1 MSLHELNDFFVLSA
15 KLRYQLDVGADG
27 RANILA
33 LILGRARL
41 PDADRRVLIDV
52 IDYLCHAYEPRTRRL
67 GTPSVLHPLRSAA
80 LLVQCAPHPDMLD
93 LLTTLLHDKFE
104 DITPKRFTPD
114 AWSTLEADFARI
126 VGALEENRRWYLMER
141 LSWLTRAD
149 EVTYNAYI
157 GNLLEHTGHTPELMR
172 AKLVDR
178 LDNTLDLRVAVSDP
192 IEGTDFFRT
201 LFEIL
206 FVNGFKGYHPE
217 NPHGYTSSPYN
228 GSERLYQLFK
238 NAVMLSL
245 VRQARV
251 KPDVVTQGLFEA
263 LAWASMKEAERIA
276 LHLFGYHL
284 VDLKTQRA
292 LLQETMDYA
301 QRGGLDEAT
310 ARGLGGRIDGLFASL
325 FEAANT
331 GARKVILADLYRDK
345 PRMLEAALAFV
356 VIFLAFL
363 DDPGFYVHN
372 VDEKGVHGSASVER
386 GADI

>member
-1 MSLHELNDFFVLSA
+1 MTLHELNDFFVLSA
-15 KLRYQLDVGADG
+15 KLRYQLDVGEAG
-27 RANILA
+27 RVNILA
-33 LILGRARL
+33 LILGHVRL
-41 PDADRRVLIDV
+41 PDDERKVLVDV
-52 IDYLCHAYEPRTRRL
+52 IDYLCHAYSPRKRRL

-80 LLVQCAPHPDMLD
+80 LLTQCSPVPDMLD

-104 DITPKRFTPD
+104 DITPKRFTPED
-114 AWSTLEADFARI
+114 WRTLEGDFADI
-126 VGALEENRRWYLMER
+126 VGRLEPNRRWYLMER

-157 GNLLEHTGHTPELMR
+157 GNLLLHTRHTPELMR

-178 LDNTLDLRVAVSDP
+178 LDNTLDLRVSVSDP
-192 IEGTDFFRT
+192 IEGVDFFRT

-206 FVNGFKGYHPE
+206 FVKGFKGYHPE
-217 NPHGYTSSPYN
+217 DPHGYTSSPYN
-228 GSERLYQLFK
+228 GAERLYQLFK

-245 VRQARV
+245 VRQANV
-251 KPDVVTQGLFEA
+251 PSEPVTQTLFDA
-263 LAWASMKEAERIA
+263 LAWASVKEAERIA

-331 GARKVILADLYRDK
+331 DARKQILNELYDDK

-363 DDPGFYVHN
+363 DDAGFYVHN
-372 VDEKGVHGSASVER
+372 VDETGVHPQ
-386 GADI
+386 